1 MKRYISI
8 AFVLAVSLNGCKEK
22 TEETDAIGNARHLL
36 NKRSYEEAIDFLT
49 IELAN
54 ESTTNLNNEKR
65 KSQTSEMRLLLASA
79 YAGSVGLDLIDSYAA
94 FEEVIFKDAL
104 VSKKKN
110 SQLNEPFNEQKS
122 ASVDSIKLD
131 EAPNPSEKDLALEI
145 LGRQKAEQE
154 IFSFLE
160 TLLSSTKI
168 IFGLK
173 WIPPSDRVK
182 ILRGAQQL
190 DLIPKDDKYYRT
202 ASIYRFILFSDL
214 FMSTLRDSLGDP
226 KGTFDT
232 STALFCGLNIAN
244 LADTNSKLNLQ
255 LNILSIAAD
264 EISPA
269 VKEKNPGLVKLLTTF
284 AKLRN
289 FFNSNRSPL
298 NRAYFL
304 QGTLRNE
311 ICK

>member
-1 MKRYISI
+1 MKACI
-8 AFVLAVSLNGCKEK
+8 LAAIVMVTFLESCKEK

-36 NKRSYEEAIDFLT
+36 NKRNYQEAIDLLT
-49 IELAN
+49 VELAP
-54 ESTTNLNNEKR
+54 ETKTNLSEEKR
-65 KSQTSEMRLLLASA
+65 NFQKNEMRLLLASA

-94 FEEVIFKDAL
+94 FEDVLFKDAL
-104 VSKKKN
+104 VSQKKSSLLGDENATSAASMK
-110 SQLNEPFNEQKS
+110 LEQVSKS
-122 ASVDSIKLD
+122 SEDSMVT
-131 EAPNPSEKDLALEI
+131 EI
-145 LGRQKAEQE
+145 LDRQKAERE

-190 DLIPKDDKYYRT
+190 DLIPKEDKYYRT

-226 KGTFDT
+226 KAVLDNSKGI
-232 STALFCGLNIAN
+232 FCALNIAS

-255 LNILSIAAD
+255 LNILSVVAD
-264 EISPA
+264 EISPL
-269 VKEKNPGLVKLLTTF
+269 VKEKNPGLVKLLATF
-284 AKLRN
+284 SKLRT

>member
-1 MKRYISI
+1 M
-8 AFVLAVSLNGCKEK
+8 
-22 TEETDAIGNARHLL
+22 
-36 NKRSYEEAIDFLT
+36 
-49 IELAN
+49 
-54 ESTTNLNNEKR
+54 
-65 KSQTSEMRLLLASA
+65 SA
-79 YAGSVGLDLIDSYAA
+79 
-94 FEEVIFKDAL
+94 
-104 VSKKKN
+104 
-110 SQLNEPFNEQKS
+110 
-122 ASVDSIKLD
+122 
-131 EAPNPSEKDLALEI
+131 EI
-145 LGRQKAEQE
+145 LDRQKAERE

-182 ILRGAQQL
+182 IIRAAQQL
-190 DLIPKDDKYYRT
+190 DKIPKEDKYFRA

-226 KGTFDT
+226 RGVYD
-232 STALFCGLNIAN
+232 SSSGLFCALNVAN

-255 LNILSIAAD
+255 LTILSVAAD

-284 AKLRN
+284 SKLRQ
-289 FFNSNRSPL
+289 FFDSNRSPL
-298 NRAYFL
+298 SRAYFL
-304 QGTLRNE
+304 QGSLRNE

>member
-1 MKRYISI
+1 MKAYILV
-8 AFVLAVSLNGCKEK
+8 ALVMVVFLDGCKEK

-36 NKRSYEEAIDFLT
+36 NKRNYQEAIDLLT
-49 IELAN
+49 AELAP
-54 ESTTNLNNEKR
+54 EAKTNLSEQKR
-65 KSQTSEMRLLLASA
+65 NSQKNEMRLLLASA
-79 YAGSVGLDLIDSYAA
+79 YAGSVGLDLIDSYSA
-94 FEEVIFKDAL
+94 FEEVLFKDAL
-104 VSKKKN
+104 VSQKK
-110 SQLNEPFNEQKS
+110 SSLLGDEHIAS
-122 ASVDSIKLD
+122 ADSMKLD
-131 EAPNPSEKDLALEI
+131 QVLKSSENNMATEI
-145 LGRQKAEQE
+145 LDRQKAELE

-168 IFGLK
+168 VFGLK

-190 DLIPKDDKYYRT
+190 DLIPKEDRYFRT

-226 KGTFDT
+226 KAVLNNSKGI
-232 STALFCGLNIAN
+232 FCALNIAS

-255 LNILSIAAD
+255 LNILSVVAD
-264 EISPA
+264 EISPQ

-284 AKLRN
+284 TKLRV